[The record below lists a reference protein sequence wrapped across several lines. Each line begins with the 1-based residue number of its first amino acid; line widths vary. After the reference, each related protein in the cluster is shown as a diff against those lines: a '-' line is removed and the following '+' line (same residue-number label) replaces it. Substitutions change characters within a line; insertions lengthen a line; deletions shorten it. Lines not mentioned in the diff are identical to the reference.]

1 VLRRLVNLLTA
12 LALVASAVVCV
23 LWALTRGGPAT
34 LRQHEGGIG
43 TAWFVEADRGALR
56 WVRRRVVVADA
67 LRGTSTEVSARGKV
81 TLRDIDSSRP
91 VVTGP
96 LPVPYFGDPLLSF
109 YSRETDQLIYLVE
122 GLTVVRVSAVQV
134 PLWSV
139 AVATGLPALFR
150 WRAGPALRHREWARS
165 GRCGR
170 CGYDLRAT
178 PGRCP
183 ECGTEAKAPA

>member
-1 VLRRLVNLLTA
+1 MLRRLVNLLTA
-12 LALVASAVVCV
+12 LALVACTAVCV
-23 LWALTRGGPAT
+23 LWAVTRGGPAT
-34 LRQHEGGIG
+34 LRQREGGTG

-56 WVRRRVVVADA
+56 WVRRRVVVADTS
-67 LRGTSTEVSARGKV
+67 RGTSTEVSARGKV
-81 TLRDIDSSRP
+81 TLRDIDSGRP

-96 LPVPYFGDPLLSF
+96 LPMPYFGDPLPSF
-109 YSRETDQLIYLVE
+109 YARETDQLIGLVN
-122 GLTVVRVSAVQV
+122 GLTVVRVSTVQV

-139 AVATGLPALFR
+139 AFAMGLPALLR
-150 WRAGPALRHREWARS
+150 WRAGPALRRREWTSS

-183 ECGTEAKAPA
+183 ECGASPTTPP